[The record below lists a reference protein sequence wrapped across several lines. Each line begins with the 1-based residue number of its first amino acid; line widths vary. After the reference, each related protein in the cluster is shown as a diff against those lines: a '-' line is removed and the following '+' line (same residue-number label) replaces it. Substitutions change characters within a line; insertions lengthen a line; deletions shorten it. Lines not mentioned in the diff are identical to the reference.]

1 MLHLRNIN
9 PMVRAVGVMG
19 AVGALVGGITFA
31 QLTSNTVALSS
42 NTLSTGSVNLE
53 IGALSNR
60 NHQYYNGVNGVND
73 NNSTNDNNTNN
84 TSSNTTTDNT
94 LGSSD
99 VNTSN
104 NTNNND
110 NNRNNTCNNTTN
122 GTIPGFNLTG
132 ANGLLPGVQSRQL
145 NFCLK
150 NTSNVPLDLTVAI
163 PDTPFT
169 NTTGLQ
175 PDDVTLNIA
184 CGTGSTSA
192 TLDVY
197 NSTTTESLG
206 TLNANSSTNCRAT
219 VTLSNTVTVTNTES
233 LPSFDIEFTGTTS

>member
-53 IGALSNR
+53 IGALGNR
-60 NHQYYNGVNGVND
+60 NHQSSSDINGVNND
-73 NNSTNDNNTNN
+73 NNTTNDNTNN
-84 TSSNTTTDNT
+84 TSSDVTTENT

-104 NTNNND
+104 NTNN

-132 ANGLLPGVQSRQL
+132 ANGLLPGVQSKQL

-175 PDDVTLNIA
+175 PSDVTLNIA
-184 CGTGSTSA
+184 CGTGSTST

-233 LPSFDIEFTGTTS
+233 LPSFDIEFTGTTTS